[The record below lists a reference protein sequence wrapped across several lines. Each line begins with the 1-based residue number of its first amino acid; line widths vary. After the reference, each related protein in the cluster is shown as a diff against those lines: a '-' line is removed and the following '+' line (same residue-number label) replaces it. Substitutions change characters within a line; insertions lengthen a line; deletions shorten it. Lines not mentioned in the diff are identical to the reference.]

1 MSTSTQSQCSLLL
14 DCESNMNRGL
24 SILPPRPPNI
34 KNLDSD
40 HKKQEKKLSE
50 TKIKVKIFRCPLEED
65 EFGVLKREGF

>member
-1 MSTSTQSQCSLLL
+1 
-14 DCESNMNRGL
+14 MNRGL
-24 SILPPRPPNI
+24 SILPPRSPNI

-65 EFGVLKREGF
+65 EFGVLKGEGF